1 MGREAAKISALS
13 SKHLLEKYK
22 YLTGENLGHRPS
34 VFEKTKFEYSPLGAV
49 LSNNVKK
56 KTNTNKVNIKRRK
69 DKNLIYNVQ
78 HSFKKFKGID
88 DSLFKKLNDF
98 KKRFNK
104 LKNVEPQENENK
116 VLKPKVLDNV
126 GDLFNELYYIYK
138 DKYKEEK
145 QGLNKYKKQNIF
157 LLQKIEF
164 Y

>member
-78 HSFKKFKGID
+78 HSFKKFEGID